1 MATTTYTPK
10 KQTLK
15 LEDYP
20 HAIAQTRAA
29 IARCDQRIAQ
39 LEADIEYRAAQ
50 FEKRIAEDHDL
61 KNDTQRRAALKDYRY
76 NDAQY
81 QGWLALLRN
90 QQEKRTQQEIRLELL
105 RSSFSVAKIQARQRI
120 ADAIA
125 GPEGLALVA

>member
-1 MATTTYTPK
+1 MAAITYTPQ

-20 HAIAQTRAA
+20 HAIAQARAA
-29 IARCDQRIAQ
+29 IARCDQRIAE
-39 LEADIEYRAAQ
+39 LEADIERRNAQ
-50 FEKRIAEDHDL
+50 FEKWIAEDNDL
-61 KNDTQRRAALKDYRY
+61 RNDTQRRAALKEYRY
-76 NDAQY
+76 NDVQY
-81 QGWLALLRN
+81 QGWLALQRN

-125 GPEGLALVA
+125 GMDGLALVA

>member
-1 MATTTYTPK
+1 MTKTTYTPQ
-10 KQTLK
+10 KQTLN

-20 HAIAQTRAA
+20 HAIAQARAA
-29 IARCDQRIAQ
+29 IARCDQRIAE
-39 LEADIEYRAAQ
+39 LEADIERRNAK
-50 FEKRIAEDHDL
+50 FEKWIAEDNDL
-61 KNDTQRRAALKDYRY
+61 RNDNQRRAALKEYCY

-81 QGWLALLRN
+81 QGWLALQRN

-125 GPEGLALVA
+125 GTDGLALVA

>member
-1 MATTTYTPK
+1 MATTTYTPQ

-20 HAIAQTRAA
+20 HAIAQARAA
-29 IARCDQRIAQ
+29 IARCDQRIAE
-39 LEADIEYRAAQ
+39 LEADIERRNAQ
-50 FEKRIAEDHDL
+50 FEKWIAEDNDL
-61 KNDTQRRAALKDYRY
+61 RNDTQRRAALKEYRY
-76 NDAQY
+76 NDVQY
-81 QGWLALLRN
+81 QGWLALQRN

-125 GPEGLALVA
+125 GMDGLALVA